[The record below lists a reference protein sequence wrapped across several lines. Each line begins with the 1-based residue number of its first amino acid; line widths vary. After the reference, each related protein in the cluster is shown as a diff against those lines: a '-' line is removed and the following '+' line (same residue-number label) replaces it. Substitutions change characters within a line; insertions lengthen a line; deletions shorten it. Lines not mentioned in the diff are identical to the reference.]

1 MVMYSLFGRRL
12 LPSRGEY
19 HPFLPFAAAKGLLRV
34 FLKQFSMIFL
44 ITPSQQFKA
53 ELLYFVAKL
62 SCYRTIFLQKK
73 YIIIIVLCQDKYFK
87 GEYSM
92 ARIIDG
98 ERKNMVGNKVREF
111 RIARKMSQQRLSDKL
126 ETIAVYICRGSV
138 SRIEDGTRTVSD
150 IELYG
155 LSKILG
161 VPVGD
166 FFEE

>member
-1 MVMYSLFGRRL
+1 M
-12 LPSRGEY
+12 
-19 HPFLPFAAAKGLLRV
+19 
-34 FLKQFSMIFL
+34 
-44 ITPSQQFKA
+44 
-53 ELLYFVAKL
+53 
-62 SCYRTIFLQKK
+62 SCNRTIFSEKK
-73 YIIIIVLCQDKYFK
+73 YIIIIVLCQDNYFK
-87 GEYSM
+87 GEENM

-111 RIARKMSQQRLSDKL
+111 RIAKNMSQQQLSDKL

-161 VPVGD
+161 IPVGE
-166 FFEE
+166 FFDD

>member
-1 MVMYSLFGRRL
+1 
-12 LPSRGEY
+12 
-19 HPFLPFAAAKGLLRV
+19 
-34 FLKQFSMIFL
+34 
-44 ITPSQQFKA
+44 
-53 ELLYFVAKL
+53 
-62 SCYRTIFLQKK
+62 
-73 YIIIIVLCQDKYFK
+73 
-87 GEYSM
+87 M

-98 ERKNMVGNKVREF
+98 ERKN
-111 RIARKMSQQRLSDKL
+111 KL
-126 ETIAVYICRGSV
+126 ETLAVYICRGSV

>member
-1 MVMYSLFGRRL
+1 M
-12 LPSRGEY
+12 
-19 HPFLPFAAAKGLLRV
+19 
-34 FLKQFSMIFL
+34 
-44 ITPSQQFKA
+44 
-53 ELLYFVAKL
+53 
-62 SCYRTIFLQKK
+62 
-73 YIIIIVLCQDKYFK
+73 
-87 GEYSM
+87 
-92 ARIIDG
+92 
-98 ERKNMVGNKVREF
+98 REF

>member
-1 MVMYSLFGRRL
+1 
-12 LPSRGEY
+12 
-19 HPFLPFAAAKGLLRV
+19 
-34 FLKQFSMIFL
+34 
-44 ITPSQQFKA
+44 
-53 ELLYFVAKL
+53 
-62 SCYRTIFLQKK
+62 
-73 YIIIIVLCQDKYFK
+73 
-87 GEYSM
+87 M

-98 ERKNMVGNKVREF
+98 ERKNMVGKKVREF